1 MSNKNSFGTQ
11 RKINLREIIE
21 DTVSRFI
28 KTRESDKKQKIKTD
42 EEKRLGTSTK
52 NKLRNDGRKNE
63 SNKITLTTMNG
74 YLTKV
79 RKAIVETGYK
89 HHFFE
94 KKITALVKKNPRF
107 EKSLNDLLKL
117 DCLAATKAKNELVI
131 ELRKLAKKDREGK
144 KIESLAN
151 ALSGV
156 QVVPVAISALKLDEL
171 EKQQMSE
178 HNDGVINRTQSS
190 KVKLDADSV
199 NNLLIKLFE
208 SDNPHDLAL
217 GVAMATG
224 RRQIEVLIQG
234 EFKKVGEFEIAFS
247 GQAKE
252 KNAGGAY
259 NITTLVSADKILQA
273 IEKLRESPQ
282 VKKIM
287 DVMEQAEKSNDF
299 YTKNETFNNYSRA
312 FTTAATSTLSE
323 LGEKPSGWTFKDS
336 RAIYANVAFKLD
348 EAHRIAN
355 GLDVIDSALFFEQE
369 LGHKDKESQHNYKSF
384 YVVGDVNRI
393 TRKLEKKVLND
404 LAKEES
410 KNKASRVE
418 QIKELANDPA
428 ITNEKLESVI
438 EKIIPFVEND
448 PAIEITTTFLRKEVK
463 GKATRLSKVLAV
475 LKDKGL
481 DKL

>member
-1 MSNKNSFGTQ
+1 MNSANSFGIQ
-11 RKINLREIIE
+11 SKINLREIIE
-21 DTVSRFI
+21 KAVSDFVEI
-28 KTRESDKKQKIKTD
+28 RESDEEQRRKTQK
-42 EEKRLGTSTK
+42 EKRLGASIK
-52 NKLRNDGRKNE
+52 KALRNDGRRKE
-63 SNKITLTTMNG
+63 SDKITLTTMNG

-79 RKAIVETGYK
+79 RKAIVKTGYK
-89 HHFFE
+89 HHQFE
-94 KKITALVKKNPRF
+94 QKITALVEKNQRF

-131 ELRKLAKKDREGK
+131 ELRKLAKKEREGK

-151 ALSGV
+151 SLSGV
-156 QVVPVAISALKLDEL
+156 QIVPVAISSLKLDEL
-171 EKQQMSE
+171 EKQQMIE

-190 KVKLDADSV
+190 KVKLDAESV

-208 SDNPHDLAL
+208 SDEATDLAL

-234 EFKKVGEFEIAFS
+234 EFKKVGEFEISFS

-252 KNAGGAY
+252 KLVGGAY
-259 NITTLVSADKILQA
+259 NITTLVSADKVLLA
-273 IEKLRESPQ
+273 IDKLRESHQ
-282 VKKIM
+282 VKKIV
-287 DVMEQAEKSNDF
+287 DVMEKAEKTNDF

-312 FTTAATSTLSE
+312 FTTAATEKLSE

-393 TRKLEKKVLND
+393 TRKLEKTILNE

-410 KNKASRVE
+410 KNKASRLE
-418 QIKELANDPA
+418 QIKELVNDSA

-438 EKIIPFVEND
+438 EKIIPFFESD
-448 PAIEITTTFLRKEVK
+448 PSIEITTAFLRKDVK